1 VDVISVLE
9 VVVMVI
15 DEKAVGLITHTQ
27 TYTICIY
34 FARHI
39 CTYGGK
45 ARLLLRPRFGP
56 AFATITKAMIIAA
69 VAIWSNDD
77 IYIIYIYIYIYILY
91 TSMRAH
97 IYICV

>member
-1 VDVISVLE
+1 MDVISVLE

-69 VAIWSNDD
+69 VAI
-77 IYIIYIYIYIYILY
+77 
-91 TSMRAH
+91 
-97 IYICV
+97 